1 MNGTDTEMTNGMS
14 RKGIPLYSFSV
25 KMVVLGNKNF
35 FWQNWVGVPHNYG
48 IVSFMFLVLSAL
60 KKRIVNVIQL
70 QNVLGIY
77 NWNALGAKILL
88 IIF

>member
-1 MNGTDTEMTNGMS
+1 
-14 RKGIPLYSFSV
+14 
-25 KMVVLGNKNF
+25 
-35 FWQNWVGVPHNYG
+35 
-48 IVSFMFLVLSAL
+48 MFLVLSAL